1 MREWILFFAFF
12 LRQFHYKCQTQQGSL
27 LPFPIFRSISRLSR
41 CKKVTKPI
49 QAIYLLKYSQNYQ
62 PLLNNHVVMI
72 RSIRMHIDQV
82 DKHEGVHHWIWH
94 RPVGV
99 LRSHILLRRVC
110 VWILL
115 SRCCLIGFISIDSR
129 MLKHTREDR
138 DSLPVVETT

>member
-1 MREWILFFAFF
+1 
-12 LRQFHYKCQTQQGSL
+12 
-27 LPFPIFRSISRLSR
+27 
-41 CKKVTKPI
+41 
-49 QAIYLLKYSQNYQ
+49 
-62 PLLNNHVVMI
+62 
-72 RSIRMHIDQV
+72 MHIDQV